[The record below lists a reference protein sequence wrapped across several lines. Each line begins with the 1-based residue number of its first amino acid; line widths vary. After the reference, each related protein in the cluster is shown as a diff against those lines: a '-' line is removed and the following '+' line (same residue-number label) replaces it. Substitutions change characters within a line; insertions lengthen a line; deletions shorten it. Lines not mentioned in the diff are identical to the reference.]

1 LITFLWRPKKVFTNL
16 RQRPI
21 ILWPIVISFILLIS
35 QFGIYLFYMEL
46 SMQSSLFT
54 MFRYD
59 LISNILFII
68 GSTIYFF
75 VLFRLL
81 KNKQSFLL
89 ILSVIL
95 HATLA
100 FMYLSFFIYLVKGL
114 MIYLGVSSISGGTY
128 YLDIIIYIIYLGFG
142 LKWTLTDTTRQ
153 FLIAFLSYVALL
165 IILMIILVIIVV
177 LLLMSLINSWLDF
190 FCHTLGWISMCS

>member
-1 LITFLWRPKKVFTNL
+1 MITFLWRPKKVFTNL

-21 ILWPIVISFILLIS
+21 ILWPIVISFILLIL
-35 QFGIYLFYMEL
+35 QFCIYLSYMEL

-59 LISNILFII
+59 LISHILFII

-81 KNKQSFLL
+81 KNRQSFLL

-100 FMYLSFFIYLVKGL
+100 FMYLSFSIYLVKGM

-128 YLDIIIYIIYLGFG
+128 YLDIIIYIIYLSFG

-153 FLIAFLSYVALL
+153 FLIAFLSYLALT

>member
-1 LITFLWRPKKVFTNL
+1 MKLNYFKRGYFITFLWRPKKVFTNL

-21 ILWPIVISFILLIS
+21 ILWLIVISFILLFS
-35 QFGIYLFYMEL
+35 QFGISLFYMEL
-46 SMQSSLFT
+46 FMKSSLFT

-75 VLFRLL
+75 VLFKLL

-100 FMYLSFFIYLVKGL
+100 FIYLSFFIYLFKCL
-114 MIYLGVSSISGGTY
+114 LIYL
-128 YLDIIIYIIYLGFG
+128 
-142 LKWTLTDTTRQ
+142 
-153 FLIAFLSYVALL
+153 
-165 IILMIILVIIVV
+165 VV
-177 LLLMSLINSWLDF
+177 SLISD
-190 FCHTLGWISMCS
+190 G

>member
-1 LITFLWRPKKVFTNL
+1 
-16 RQRPI
+16 
-21 ILWPIVISFILLIS
+21 
-35 QFGIYLFYMEL
+35 MEL

-100 FMYLSFFIYLVKGL
+100 FIYLSFFIYLVKGL

-128 YLDIIIYIIYLGFG
+128 YLDFIIYIIYLGFG

-153 FLIAFLSYVALL
+153 FLIRSEERRV
-165 IILMIILVIIVV
+165 
-177 LLLMSLINSWLDF
+177 
-190 FCHTLGWISMCS
+190 GK